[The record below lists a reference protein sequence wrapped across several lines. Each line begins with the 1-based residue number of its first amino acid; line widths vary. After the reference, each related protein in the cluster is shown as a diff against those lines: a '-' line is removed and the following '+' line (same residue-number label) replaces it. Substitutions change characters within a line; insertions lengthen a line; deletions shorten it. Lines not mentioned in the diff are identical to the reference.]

1 MEQNLI
7 VKFPWSLRPKS
18 KDRSGQVNEVKEKPV
33 SRNTLY
39 VRKLKK
45 EKSEKYESILKKERI
60 RAKEKYVKVAEK
72 SEIDKQTVGLKWA
85 QQKANQ
91 RKRKKDLECQG
102 TSNES
107 QQKQPP
113 RKKVKE
119 MSMEERKEYERN
131 KNADS

>member
-7 VKFPWSLRPKS
+7 VKFPWSLRPKP

-45 EKSEKYESILKKERI
+45 EKRKNYESVLKKDRI
-60 RAKEKYVKVAEK
+60 RAKEKYVKVVEK
-72 SEIDKQTVGLKWA
+72 SEIDQQTVRLIWA

-91 RKRKKDLECQG
+91 RKRKKRFRVSRYL
-102 TSNES
+102 
-107 QQKQPP
+107 K
-113 RKKVKE
+113 
-119 MSMEERKEYERN
+119 
-131 KNADS
+131 